1 MTKKELNQLS
11 KDALEELGRTKGVEL
26 DKRFTKPKLVEEIFS
41 LFKKE
46 KKVTTESSTT
56 ALPKKYNLREY
67 YKTHE
72 KVPPSE

>member
-1 MTKKELNQLS
+1 MTKKELTQLS

-26 DKRFTKPKLVEEIFS
+26 DKRYTKNKLVDEIFS

-46 KKVTTESSTT
+46 KNTSTLDPNN
-56 ALPKKYNLREY
+56 LPKKYSLREY

-72 KVPPSE
+72 KVSPTE

>member
-1 MTKKELNQLS
+1 MTKKELSQLS

-26 DKRFTKPKLVEEIFS
+26 DKRYTKTKLVDEIFS

-46 KKVTTESSTT
+46 KKTSTFDPEN
-56 ALPKKYNLREY
+56 LPKKYNLREY

-72 KVPPSE
+72 KVPPTE